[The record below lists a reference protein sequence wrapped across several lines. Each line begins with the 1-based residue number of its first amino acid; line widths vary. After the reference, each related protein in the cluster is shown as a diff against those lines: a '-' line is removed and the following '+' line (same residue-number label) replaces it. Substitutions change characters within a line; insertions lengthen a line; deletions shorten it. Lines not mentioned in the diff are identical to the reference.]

1 MHLKVTLTQQ
11 YTLNS
16 RERKE
21 KEKASNLRLSKWITN
36 KSTNNGINQKKDK
49 RRR

>member
-16 RERKE
+16 REK